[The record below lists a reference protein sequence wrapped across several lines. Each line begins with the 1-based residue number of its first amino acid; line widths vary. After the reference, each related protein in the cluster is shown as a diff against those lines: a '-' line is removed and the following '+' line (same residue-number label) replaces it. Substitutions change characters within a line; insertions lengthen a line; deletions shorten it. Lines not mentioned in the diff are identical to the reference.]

1 MQLSSIQ
8 RSSLMQN
15 SQHATIL
22 VAEDHLDSRDA
33 LRALLE
39 AFGYRVLEA
48 VNGRQAV
55 QIALSEQPDLILMDI
70 MMPELDG
77 FEATRELRRDKRT
90 RATPIIAVTAMEG
103 AHQLAIQAGASDYV
117 RKPVDI
123 RRLIAK
129 VHDWLETPTP

>member
-1 MQLSSIQ
+1 VG
-8 RSSLMQN
+8 N
-15 SQHATIL
+15 HAVATIL

-55 QIALSEQPDLILMDI
+55 EVALSHGPDLILMDI

-77 FEATRELRRDKRT
+77 FEATRELRRHPQT
-90 RATPIIAVTAMEG
+90 RITPIIAVTAMEG
-103 AHQLAIQAGASDYV
+103 AYELAIQAGANDYV

-123 RRLIAK
+123 RRLVAK
-129 VHDWLETPTP
+129 VHDWLQQPLM

>member
-1 MQLSSIQ
+1 MQASAQLNGSNSR
-8 RSSLMQN
+8 RSGI
-15 SQHATIL
+15 ATIL

-39 AFGYRVLEA
+39 AFGYDVLEA

-55 QIALSEQPDLILMDI
+55 DLATENSPDLILMDI

-77 FEATRELRRDKRT
+77 FEATRELRRNG
-90 RATPIIAVTAMEG
+90 ATAKIPIIAVTAMEG
-103 AHQLAIQAGASDYV
+103 AHQLAIQAGANDYV

-123 RRLIAK
+123 RRLVAK
-129 VHDWLETPTP
+129 VHDWLQSPEP